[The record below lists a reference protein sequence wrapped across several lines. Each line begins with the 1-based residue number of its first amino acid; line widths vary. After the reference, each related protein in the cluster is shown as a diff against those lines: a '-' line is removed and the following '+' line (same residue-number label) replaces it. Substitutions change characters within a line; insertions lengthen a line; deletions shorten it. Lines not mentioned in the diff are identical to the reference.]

1 MTWGDFFN
9 RPKYV
14 FGLIATLVVV
24 WLLFNP
30 AVLNDLLNRVIMPL
44 LMNALVIGIMI
55 WGIKIMVFGTKKSGG
70 KK

>member
-14 FGLIATLVVV
+14 FGLLATLVVV
-24 WLLFNP
+24 WFLFHP
-30 AVLNDLLNRVIMPL
+30 EVLVDLINQVVMPL
-44 LMNALVIGIMI
+44 LMQGLVIAIVI
-55 WGIKIMVFGTKKSGG
+55 WGIRIMIFGTKKPP